1 MNTMTIALFGKLR
14 IESSEQ
20 VALHLEPRRAEELL
34 CYLLLYRDRL
44 HEREKIAT
52 LFWPDAPP
60 GYAKRYFRQTLW
72 QLQSTINHMATPEAH
87 LLHVTYE
94 QIGINHQANY
104 QLDIAQFERTF
115 AAVAD
120 TPGKTF
126 CAEQADQ
133 VRTAV
138 QLYQGD
144 LLEGWYQDWCI
155 YERERL
161 QSMYMA
167 LLDKLLNYSEVHGEY
182 EAGLAYGAQILRYD
196 RAREQTHRQLMR
208 LHYLAGNRSAA
219 IHQYENCVAVLRDEL
234 DVPPA
239 KSTVTLYKAICTE
252 HLNEAT
258 PMLTPL
264 TIAAPTA
271 TTVKPTIAA
280 DPVQQIEQ
288 IQALLCHLQTQ
299 VTQLAQNLKLES
311 DLSP

>member
-1 MNTMTIALFGKLR
+1 MNTMTISLFGKLR
-14 IESSEQ
+14 IISSEQ

-72 QLQSTINHMATPEAH
+72 QLQSVLNHRTTPAAH
-87 LLHVTYE
+87 LLYATYE
-94 QIGINHQANY
+94 QVGINQQADY
-104 QLDIAQFERTF
+104 WLDVAQFERAF
-115 AAVAD
+115 AAVED
-120 TPGKTF
+120 MPGKAF
-126 CAEQADQ
+126 CPEQADQ
-133 VRTAV
+133 VRAAV

-155 YERERL
+155 YERERF

-167 LLDKLLNYSEVHGEY
+167 LLDKLLNYSEAHGEY
-182 EAGLAYGAQILRYD
+182 EAGVTYGAQILRQD

-219 IHQYENCVAVLRDEL
+219 IHQYENCVVALREEL
-234 DVPPA
+234 DVVPA

-258 PMLTPL
+258 PMLTPM
-264 TIAAPTA
+264 TSAAPTA
-271 TTVKPTIAA
+271 TMVMPTAVV
-280 DPVQQIEQ
+280 DSVQQIEQ

-299 VTQLAQNLKLES
+299 VTQLAQKLKQDNGLH
-311 DLSP
+311 P